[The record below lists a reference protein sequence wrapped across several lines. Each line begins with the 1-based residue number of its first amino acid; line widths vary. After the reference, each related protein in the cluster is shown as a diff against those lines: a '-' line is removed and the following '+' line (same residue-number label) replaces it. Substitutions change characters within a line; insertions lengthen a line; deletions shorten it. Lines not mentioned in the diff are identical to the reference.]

1 MTTPRDLFLVSMD
14 MPSDRPVERG
24 DLSLALAGA
33 EVIDLLNA
41 RAVRLEDDHLVPDD
55 PPHDTPA
62 MTDRL
67 LGEAASSLVRQAPYE
82 TVSDWLWRRGR
93 GLAAVYLA
101 ELEAQGQITSQQ
113 RRRWMVLRTSRTVL
127 TDSPA
132 RRQAANRWAA
142 DEPVLAALAAAVGIH
157 GGIHDAPTE
166 EAPGVLDDTVE
177 RVLTEVEDAVGELVA
192 ERQRRVRRR
201 EEAAEDNRQRG
212 Y

>member
-1 MTTPRDLFLVSMD
+1 MTTPRDLYLVSMD
-14 MPSDRPVERG
+14 IPSGHPVERG

-41 RAVRLEDDHLVPDD
+41 RAVRLEDGHLVPDD
-55 PPHDTPA
+55 PPA

-101 ELEAQGQITSQQ
+101 ELEARGQIISQQ

-127 TDSPA
+127 TDSPD

-157 GGIHDAPTE
+157 GGIHDAPTG

-177 RVLTEVEDAVGELVA
+177 RVLTEVEEAVGELVA
-192 ERQRRVRRR
+192 ERQRRDRRR
-201 EEAAEDNRQRG
+201 EEAAEDNRRRG